1 MFKVKYKWIKNYLF
15 DWELRRHSLILTV
28 TQNWCALDY
37 KSPVNKK
44 SLQLPHQQ
52 SDNLQY
58 RSLLNIV
65 KCILSMYSPF
75 QIWSLYVIAGSQLAM
90 PIYIGALLINCW
102 KICYTPQKRKIF
114 TTCKR
119 VPLHSYCC
127 DIPPGKNVW
136 GFLCLFP
143 GSHWLT
149 FEFGM
154 VYDEILW
161 GSIFAKLCFHVETQI
176 IPMNEMTYKSYIAS
190 VLFVNNCNF

>member
-1 MFKVKYKWIKNYLF
+1 MSSFRLNHSKLPVHLKRLG
-15 DWELRRHSLILTV
+15 RHSLILTV
-28 TQNWCALDY
+28 TQHWYALDY

-114 TTCKR
+114 TTCKGCHCTHIAVTSHQVKMFGDFYVFFLVHTEWRLNLAWLMMRSWVR
-119 VPLHSYCC
+119 VHFCKIML
-127 DIPPGKNVW
+127 
-136 GFLCLFP
+136 L
-143 GSHWLT
+143 
-149 FEFGM
+149 
-154 VYDEILW
+154 
-161 GSIFAKLCFHVETQI
+161 ATQI
-176 IPMNEMTYKSYIAS
+176 IPMNEMTSLSKL
-190 VLFVNNCNF
+190 LFFNHCNF

>member
-1 MFKVKYKWIKNYLF
+1 MSSFRLNHSKLPVHLKKIG
-15 DWELRRHSLILTV
+15 RHSLILTV
-28 TQNWCALDY
+28 TQHWYALDY

-136 GFLCLFP
+136 GFLCLFSWFTLIDVWIWH
-143 GSHWLT
+143 GWWWYL
-149 FEFGM
+149 E
-154 VYDEILW
+154 W
-161 GSIFAKLCFHVETQI
+161 GYIFLQ
-176 IPMNEMTYKSYIAS
+176 NYAS
-190 VLFVNNCNF
+190 M